1 MIDAIED
8 AAVILLVATGSLAA
22 LSLAAWLLW
31 AWLADDPLGINGCFR
46 GE

>member
-22 LSLAAWLLW
+22 LSLAAWLVW
-31 AWLADDPLGINGCFR
+31 AGRVRRDDRRRQAR
-46 GE
+46 GAA

>member
-8 AAVILLVATGSLAA
+8 AAVVL
-22 LSLAAWLLW
+22 LAAWLLW